1 MSEAQFNFRPDADVR
16 GALQTAMEGM
26 PAIDVNI
33 IIRLIAEVTGGEKT
47 PEAAA
52 KEFARPYQAFA
63 EVFARDKANELLA
76 AGIGAVGIESLA
88 NRSFSEQ
95 LIKSAEKVAVYVR
108 EYMNGEITEDQFIS
122 RIGGSGIKD
131 INMQILSAL
140 GIHEKMGVENAA
152 EITKLAPAVLAFTA
166 SMAAYKELRKAM
178 DDLAVAKERRLQIE
192 VACQESI
199 SMIRQYRAEMERI
212 VSNYLAERLDTFESG
227 FEAMDRAIVDGDIDG
242 YIKGNTEIQSIL
254 GYDVQFTSQDEFD
267 ALMDSDDAFKL

>member
-1 MSEAQFNFRPDADVR
+1 MSGAQSNSHPDADAR
-16 GALQTAMEGM
+16 RALQAAMEGM

-33 IIRLIAEVTGGEKT
+33 IIRLIAEVAGGEKT
-47 PEAAA
+47 PEAAV

-63 EVFARDKANELLA
+63 EVFARDKAKELFE

-140 GIHEKMGVENAA
+140 GIHEKLGVENAA

-254 GYDVQFTSQDEFD
+254 GYNVQFTSQDEFD